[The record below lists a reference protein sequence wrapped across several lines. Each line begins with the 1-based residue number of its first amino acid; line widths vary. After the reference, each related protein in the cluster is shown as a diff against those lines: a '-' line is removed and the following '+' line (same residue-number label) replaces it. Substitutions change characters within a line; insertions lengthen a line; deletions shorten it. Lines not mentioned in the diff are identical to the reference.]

1 MSKRDDI
8 LAAARDLLWER
19 GFEATSPRTVM
30 DRSGAGQGSLYHHF
44 ANKKQLAVAALDEVE
59 ERLTGE
65 LAGTLGDGS
74 RPPLERVL
82 AWLAAPRDALRGCRL
97 GRLGQE
103 RSVVEDDE
111 LRRPVA
117 RYFEGLERRLRETL
131 GEAVAAG
138 ELPKETDVG
147 DLAAL
152 LVAAVQGG
160 YVASRVLGDPGKL
173 EDAMCAARALLINA
187 AASTTG

>member
-1 MSKRDDI
+1 VSKRDDI
-8 LAAARDLLWER
+8 LSAARDLLWER
-19 GFEATSPRTVM
+19 GFEATSPRAVM

-44 ANKKQLAVAALDEVE
+44 ATKKRLAVAALDEVE

-65 LAGTLGDGS
+65 LAGTLGDGT

-103 RSVVEDDE
+103 SSVVEDDE
-111 LRRPVA
+111 LRQPVA
-117 RYFEGLERRLRETL
+117 RFFEGLERRLRETL
-131 GEAVAAG
+131 AEAVAAG

-152 LVAAVQGG
+152 LVAVVQGG
-160 YVASRVLGDPGKL
+160 YVASRVLNDPGKL
-173 EDAMCAARALLINA
+173 EDATRAAHALLINA
-187 AASTTG
+187 VGSKNG